1 MARLSSAPSKRYSA
15 SHRSSISRVEIEQA
29 FSDDDSDEMVSSTS
43 DKKSVM
49 RRSGRPRAGKVVES
63 ESEETG
69 EDEEEEE
76 DEETGEEEGD
86 SVGNDTGVT
95 NDTGD
100 VSIEEESDDE
110 LVGRKT
116 ANRIVDDE
124 EEENYD
130 MGDVGDMSV
139 DVEEEEKEEVE
150 VDIAMESP
158 SKRSPLATRSFSN
171 NASPNTSNIVSNPSP
186 SQKENV
192 IVKRDGTPE
201 CDTNAAAQPTTPN
214 TPSKVPPASMPVPSP
229 MQHANLTMDDGA
241 PDGLPLPRSSEEP
254 DEVKQEEQLSHGIH
268 ARSLMQ
274 QRATSMQQHVI
285 KTPDEPTQRL
295 TISNL
300 VLTNF
305 KSYAGRQEVGPFH
318 SSFSAVVG
326 PNGSGK
332 SNVIDS
338 LLFVFGFRASKMR
351 QGKLSALIHNSANHP
366 NLTFC
371 SVEVHF
377 QDVIDELDGTTSV
390 VPDSTLIVARKAYSN
405 NTSVYTING
414 RNSSFTEVTT
424 LLKGRGIDLDHK
436 RFLILQ
442 GEVESIAQMKAKA
455 EGDHDDGLL
464 EYLEDIIGT
473 SQYKTPIDE
482 AQVQIDS
489 LNEVCLEKKGR
500 MEIVEKELNGLSSER
515 DEIVGYLRLQN
526 ELTHKQSLYF
536 QIHAQKC
543 QKVIA
548 MSEQVMS
555 EIQTQLAAEE
565 ERNTANRG
573 EIKTLEDG
581 VKSEESVLKGLKKTQ
596 TKLASILASHEK
608 EKVQLEERKKHMEGK
623 AKKLEKAIA
632 SAELSLSSSES
643 WIEEYDNENSGN
655 IEQLKAYGEELA
667 EAEELMGEIQR
678 DLGDK
683 TRPFSEKIDLLKQK
697 LDPWKQKIVAKEGE
711 VKSALNKV
719 ELEEERLSRAEKAV
733 QDSEA
738 SIQGI
743 KLEGRSL
750 EKKVAHSEKE
760 KEHVQN
766 QIELGEQEC
775 EHAKGK
781 LADMKQRLD
790 DMRAQ
795 YNDAKESQSSLQSR
809 GRVVGA
815 LMKLKDSGRLPG
827 IHGRLGDLG
836 TIDSE
841 YDTAVSVACPKL
853 DNIVVDT
860 IQTGQACV
868 EYLRKN
874 NLGTGVF
881 QLMDKI
887 GNRRPKNFNTPE
899 GVPRLIDLV
908 KCEPQ
913 FIPVFYAAMGETL
926 VAKDLDQANRIAYS
940 GGRYRV
946 VTLQGQ
952 LIARSGTM
960 AGGGHV
966 KRVGLMAI
974 TGSERSTAK
983 ALSADEMR
991 ALENEMESEEKRYGV
1006 ANTTYHQMVASL
1018 RDLKER
1024 LPQVE
1029 VEISKVALEIEAL
1042 AQNYKSADRQHKE
1055 LLVELESVQKG
1066 SVLEEARAH
1075 VASLEAEVEE
1085 LKSQCS
1091 SIDEEIASL
1100 EEKIMETGGLKL
1112 RMQKSKVDGL
1122 VQKIEIVQGK
1132 MKTGNKDRSKA
1143 QHNVTKQQRIITE
1156 SQKELQSF
1164 QEECA
1169 PFQSKFDALEQKVAE
1184 CETES
1189 EEATKAM
1196 YEQEEKVSALRN
1208 ELQEKQAEISEMRKA
1223 EVELKNSLLQHKTKV
1238 EEEGVKKAQWVKRL
1252 QGLKIHN
1259 IGEMCGQPDEPE
1271 ETSSPLVEY
1280 SEDELEGNSVSD
1292 LKEEIAG
1299 LENSVEGI
1307 DIDFAILEE
1316 YARRARD
1323 YETRRSALNEAV
1335 EEREQSSKRLEDLK
1349 SKRLSEFMSGFN
1361 AISMKL
1367 KEMYQMITM
1376 GGNAELE
1383 LVDSLDPFSE
1393 GILFS
1398 VMPPKKSWRNISNL
1412 SGGEKTLSSLALVFA
1427 LHHYKPTPLYVMDE
1441 IDAALDF
1448 RNVSIVANYIKE
1460 RTKNAQFIVISLR
1473 NNMFELAQRLVGI
1486 FKVNNMTKSV
1496 TIKNVEAVEAAAAAA
1511 AAAKIPPMTPGRGVP
1526 MTPGLHRTPG
1536 MVHRTPGHLRGPPPT
1551 FGGAGMSVSSTPR
1564 VPQTPRVP
1572 TKATQ
1577 AGFVEG

>member
-1 MARLSSAPSKRYSA
+1 M
-15 SHRSSISRVEIEQA
+15 
-29 FSDDDSDEMVSSTS
+29 
-43 DKKSVM
+43 
-49 RRSGRPRAGKVVES
+49 
-63 ESEETG
+63 
-69 EDEEEEE
+69 
-76 DEETGEEEGD
+76 
-86 SVGNDTGVT
+86 
-95 NDTGD
+95 
-100 VSIEEESDDE
+100 
-110 LVGRKT
+110 
-116 ANRIVDDE
+116 
-124 EEENYD
+124 
-130 MGDVGDMSV
+130 
-139 DVEEEEKEEVE
+139 
-150 VDIAMESP
+150 
-158 SKRSPLATRSFSN
+158 
-171 NASPNTSNIVSNPSP
+171 
-186 SQKENV
+186 
-192 IVKRDGTPE
+192 
-201 CDTNAAAQPTTPN
+201 
-214 TPSKVPPASMPVPSP
+214 
-229 MQHANLTMDDGA
+229 
-241 PDGLPLPRSSEEP
+241 
-254 DEVKQEEQLSHGIH
+254 
-268 ARSLMQ
+268 
-274 QRATSMQQHVI
+274 
-285 KTPDEPTQRL
+285 
-295 TISNL
+295 
-300 VLTNF
+300 
-305 KSYAGRQEVGPFH
+305 
-318 SSFSAVVG
+318 
-326 PNGSGK
+326 
-332 SNVIDS
+332 IDS

-351 QGKLSALIHNSANHP
+351 QGKLSALIHNSSSHP

-377 QDVIDELDGTTSV
+377 QDVMDELDGSTSV

-414 RNSSFTEVTT
+414 KTSSFTEVTT

-543 QKVIA
+543 QKVIS
-548 MSEQVMS
+548 MSEQVMA
-555 EIQTQLAAEE
+555 EIEGQLAAEE
-565 ERNTANRG
+565 ERNAANRV
-573 EIKTLEDG
+573 ETKALEDG
-581 VKSEESVLKGLKKTQ
+581 VKSEESVLKNLKKTQ
-596 TKLASILASHEK
+596 SKLASILASHEK
-608 EKVQLEERKKHMEGK
+608 EKVQLEERKKHMEAK
-623 AKKLEKAIA
+623 AKKLEKTIA

-667 EAEELMGEIQR
+667 EAEELMVEIQR

-683 TRPFSEKIDLLKQK
+683 TRPFSEKIDLLKQR

-719 ELEEERLSRAEKAV
+719 ELEEEGLARAEKAV
-733 QDSEA
+733 KDSEA

-836 TIDSE
+836 TIAAE

-887 GNRRPKNFNTPE
+887 GNRRPKNANTPE

-974 TGSERSTAK
+974 RGSEKSTAK

-1024 LPQVE
+1024 LPQFE

-1066 SVLEEARAH
+1066 SVLEQARDH
-1075 VASLEAEVEE
+1075 VASLEAEVDE

-1100 EEKIMETGGLKL
+1100 EEQIMETGGLKL

-1143 QHNVTKQQRIITE
+1143 QHNVTKQQRVITE

-1169 PFQSKFDALEQKVAE
+1169 PFQSKFDALEHKVAE

-1189 EEATKAM
+1189 EEATKTM
-1196 YEQEEKVSALRN
+1196 YEQEERVSTLRN
-1208 ELQEKQAEISEMRKA
+1208 ELQEKQAEISELRKA

-1238 EEEGVKKAQWVKRL
+1238 EEEGAKKAQWVKRL
-1252 QGLKIHN
+1252 QGLAIHN

-1271 ETSSPLVEY
+1271 ETSTPLVEY
-1280 SEDELEGNSVSD
+1280 SEDELEGHSVSE
-1292 LKEEIAG
+1292 LKEEIVG

-1511 AAAKIPPMTPGRGVP
+1511 AAAKIPPMTPGPGGRGVS

-1536 MVHRTPGHLRGPPPT
+1536 TVHRTPGHLRGPPPT
-1551 FGGAGMSVSSTPR
+1551 FGAGMGVSSTPR

-1572 TKATQ
+1572 NKATP